1 MSSGSPLRITAVMA
15 CHNRKDLTVRCVASL
30 KRARPNDV
38 ELRVIVADDGSTDGT
53 ASALTEAFPDVVVLP
68 GPGDWFWCG
77 GMRAGLN
84 EAYRDQPD
92 FVLWLNDDVEL
103 YDDFLVRLLDVVV
116 DRASGAVRPAI
127 VAGAVCDPQTK
138 ATTFGG
144 RRSEVGVFQPSMS
157 FPLVPASADP
167 EICDT
172 MNGNVVLV
180 PREVYRAVGTIHPT
194 LVHNDGD
201 FDYGLR
207 ASKAGF
213 AVLAAPGHAGE
224 CEDRP
229 PINWSAMRRRERWRL
244 LRQAKGEPFADR
256 IRYYRAHAGRW
267 WFLRWA
273 TRYVEILQL
282 HYQG

>member
-1 MSSGSPLRITAVMA
+1 MACFNRKELTLRCIESLMRATPANVALRIV
-15 CHNRKDLTVRCVASL
+15 
-30 KRARPNDV
+30 
-38 ELRVIVADDGSTDGT
+38 VADDGSTDGT
-53 ASALTEAFPDVVVLP
+53 AAALAEVFPDVTVLA

-84 EAYRDQPD
+84 EAYRDEPD

-103 YDDFLVRLLDVVV
+103 YDDFLARLLAVVY
-116 DRASGAVRPAI
+116 DDESGGVRPAI
-127 VAGAVCDPQTK
+127 VAGAVCDPSTK
-138 ATTFGG
+138 VTTFGG
-144 RRSEVGVFQPSMS
+144 RRSEADVFQPSMS
-157 FPLVPASADP
+157 FPLVPASDQV
-167 EICDT
+167 EVCDT

-180 PREVYRAVGTIHPT
+180 PRAVYQAVGTIHPK

-207 ASKAGF
+207 AAKAGF
-213 AVLAAPGHAGE
+213 AIVAAPGHAGE

-229 PINWSAMRRRERWRL
+229 QIDWSGMRRLERWRL
-244 LRQAKGEPFADR
+244 LRRAKGAPFADR
-256 IRYYRAHAGRW
+256 IRYYQDHAGRW

-282 HYQG
+282 PYRGQ